1 MIKKYLRLCK
11 ENNKYLYIFTFALIM
26 IGIFEIIIPV
36 FASKIIDYLAAK
48 ELNKIVISITLLFLS
63 YIVLNLSSLL
73 AKKTY
78 TKFFKNNFIRLHK
91 KVIDKIYNLSGDSL
105 SKLSKGKIINTVNID
120 IINISDIPDYF
131 LDTLYMLSVMIVM
144 IIIFIKTNIIIGLI
158 TLLVSIIYL
167 YIGNKLT
174 KKSNYYFKGQRKYT
188 DRLINLLGETISG
201 LKDIKTLNIETNL
214 NKKYDYEKR
223 GWANKYVLKRK
234 YVIRYQVHL
243 KWMIYLFKIILY
255 ISLSYLLFK
264 NNITIGLIVLVIS
277 YYDQIIGYCQK
288 SIEDVSN
295 LRDYIVSL
303 NRIYELLEFNTLD
316 NIIYGNVNNDYIDGI
331 VEFKNVY
338 FKYKD
343 IPTIKNISF
352 KAYPNQMT
360 VIAGVTGSGKT
371 TIFNL
376 LLKLYNPDKGSIYI
390 DNLNINEYSKEV
402 YRSNVSVVNQESFM
416 FNMSIKENLS
426 LVDNDVNNQIEA
438 CKRVG
443 IHNFIVSLPNGY
455 NTILKENASNIS
467 GGQKRLLSL
476 AKTLLSNS
484 EILLFDEVTSS
495 LDPKTT
501 NHIIKVLKGL
511 LKDHTVIVITHKKE
525 LMKAAD
531 KLIILNNGKIV
542 SIGMYNSLSSNK
554 NFKKLL
560 K

>member
-26 IGIFEIIIPV
+26 IGIFEIIIPI
-36 FASKIIDYLAAK
+36 FASKIIDYLEAK

-223 GWANKYVLKRK
+223 GWANNYVLKRK

-443 IHNFIVSLPNGY
+443 IHDFIVSLPNGY

-542 SIGMYNSLSSNK
+542 SIGTYNSLSGDK

>member
-1 MIKKYLRLCK
+1 M
-11 ENNKYLYIFTFALIM
+11 
-26 IGIFEIIIPV
+26 
-36 FASKIIDYLAAK
+36 
-48 ELNKIVISITLLFLS
+48 
-63 YIVLNLSSLL
+63 
-73 AKKTY
+73 
-78 TKFFKNNFIRLHK
+78 
-91 KVIDKIYNLSGDSL
+91 
-105 SKLSKGKIINTVNID
+105 
-120 IINISDIPDYF
+120 
-131 LDTLYMLSVMIVM
+131 
-144 IIIFIKTNIIIGLI
+144 
-158 TLLVSIIYL
+158 
-167 YIGNKLT
+167 
-174 KKSNYYFKGQRKYT
+174 
-188 DRLINLLGETISG
+188 
-201 LKDIKTLNIETNL
+201 
-214 NKKYDYEKR
+214 
-223 GWANKYVLKRK
+223 
-234 YVIRYQVHL
+234 
-243 KWMIYLFKIILY
+243 
-255 ISLSYLLFK
+255 
-264 NNITIGLIVLVIS
+264 
-277 YYDQIIGYCQK
+277 
-288 SIEDVSN
+288 
-295 LRDYIVSL
+295 
-303 NRIYELLEFNTLD
+303 EFNTLD

-443 IHNFIVSLPNGY
+443 IHDFIVSLPNGY

-542 SIGMYNSLSSNK
+542 SIGTYNSLSGDK

>member
-26 IGIFEIIIPV
+26 IGIFEIIIPI

-443 IHNFIVSLPNGY
+443 IHDFIVSLPNGY

-542 SIGMYNSLSSNK
+542 SIGTYNSLSGDK

>member
-26 IGIFEIIIPV
+26 IGIFEIIIPI

-120 IINISDIPDYF
+120 IINISEIPDYF

-174 KKSNYYFKGQRKYT
+174 KKSNYYFKGQ
-188 DRLINLLGETISG
+188 
-201 LKDIKTLNIETNL
+201 
-214 NKKYDYEKR
+214 
-223 GWANKYVLKRK
+223 RK

-338 FKYKD
+338 FKYKN

-443 IHNFIVSLPNGY
+443 IHDFIVSLPNGY

-542 SIGMYNSLSSNK
+542 SIGTYNSLSGDK